1 MKTRITLVSTLVLAC
16 IFASLAYSQ
25 VTREKEQEIRK
36 LLEITGSTKTMP
48 EMVDRMIAEFRKA
61 LPNVPSEFWDDFR
74 KEIKIDEFVGLMV
87 PVYDK
92 HLSLEDIKA
101 ANAFFATPAGKR
113 FAEKMPV
120 MSAEGFEVGSKWG
133 EAKGRLVVERL
144 KEKGLDK

>member
-1 MKTRITLVSTLVLAC
+1 MVLAC